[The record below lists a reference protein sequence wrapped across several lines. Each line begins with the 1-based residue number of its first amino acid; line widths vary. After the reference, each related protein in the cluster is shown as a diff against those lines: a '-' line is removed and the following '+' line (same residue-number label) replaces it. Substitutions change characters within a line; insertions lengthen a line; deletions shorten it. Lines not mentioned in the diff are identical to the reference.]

1 MDAHGDRDLRAV
13 LSATMINNYNKTAKE
28 GENMEFNGVFHQAYD
43 NYCYPLNEDEL
54 IINIKTGYDVKE
66 VNIILGDPFAAGIL
80 GGGETWNGDKQP
92 IIFKKKLKHQIWWTT
107 TVKPPFKRLKYYF
120 ELITEDER
128 WFYFED
134 GFVSA
139 EQMALEGRS
148 RQCFVFP
155 WMNPCD
161 IPVTPKWVN
170 DTIWYQIFPDRFC
183 NGDHSIDPDY
193 VVPWRNRGKVKNEEC
208 FGGDLAGIIQKLDYL
223 KELGIN
229 GIYLTPIN
237 ESPSNHKYDT
247 TDYAKI
253 DPRFGDED
261 TFKRL
266 VLEAHKRDMRIMLD
280 GVFNH
285 CGYYFAPWQDV
296 LAKGTD
302 SEYYDWF
309 MINRW
314 PCREQEGSTRDG
326 RYYSF
331 AFAERMPKLNT
342 SEKKVRDYFLDTV
355 RYWIETFD
363 IDGLRLDVANEISH
377 LFCRE
382 LRQMTKQLKPDFY
395 LLGEIWHDAMP
406 WLGGDEF
413 DAVMNYPFAAAIRE
427 FWYQP
432 EKTKSDL
439 EEAIHENLVRYMRQ
453 TTEVLFNLLDSHDTD
468 RLIHQTGGNQDL
480 FFQQLAMLFTMP
492 GSPCIY
498 YGTEIAI
505 EGGADPDCRRC
516 MPWDQIEQGNYAE
529 ITEQVKQLIALRK
542 EPAARSMEITFE
554 NNNSSDRVVEYVKT
568 GAEGSRLRVVLNASG
583 KETDVETE
591 GSVLFARG
599 YENGVLR
606 AGGALVERL

>member
-1 MDAHGDRDLRAV
+1 MNREAIFHNPVSNYAFPISYEKFKVRLRAGKGDLDRV
-13 LSATMINNYNKTAKE
+13 TLVIGNKYLWHTRKEVPMEVEGSDELFDYYSYVYPVDDPRVAYYFLLEKGDEQWLYGDSGFAKPE
-28 GENMEFNGVFHQAYD
+28 LVNVD
-43 NYCYPLNEDEL
+43 EDESSAFVNFHFPF
-54 IINIKTGYDVKE
+54 INRID
-66 VNIILGDPFAAGIL
+66 IH
-80 GGGETWNGDKQP
+80 
-92 IIFKKKLKHQIWWTT
+92 KK
-107 TVKPPFKRLKYYF
+107 P
-120 ELITEDER
+120 
-128 WFYFED
+128 
-134 GFVSA
+134 S
-139 EQMALEGRS
+139 
-148 RQCFVFP
+148 
-155 WMNPCD
+155 
-161 IPVTPKWVN
+161 WVN
-170 DTIWYQIFPDRFC
+170 SAVFYQIFPERFC
-183 NGDHSIDPDY
+183 NGNKENDPDW
-193 VVPWRNRGKVKNEEC
+193 VKPWGYHTVSNLD
-208 FGGDLAGIIQKLDYL
+208 FYGGDLDGIRQKLPYL
-223 KELGIN
+223 QELGIT
-229 GIYLTPIN
+229 GLYLTPVF
-237 ESPSNHKYDT
+237 ESPSSHKYDT
-247 TDYAKI
+247 TDYRKI
-253 DPRFGDED
+253 DPGFGDEK
-261 TFKRL
+261 TMKLL
-266 VLEAHKRDMRIMLD
+266 VKEAHDRGIRVMLD

-285 CGYYFAPWQDV
+285 CGSNFLPWRDV
-296 LAKGTD
+296 MEKGPK
-302 SEYYDWF
+302 SPYYDWF

-413 DAVMNYPFAAAIRE
+413 DAVMNYPFAASIRE

-606 AGGALVERL
+606 AGGVLVERL

>member
-1 MDAHGDRDLRAV
+1 MNREAIFHNPVSNYAFPISYEKFKVRLRAGKGDLDRV
-13 LSATMINNYNKTAKE
+13 TLVIGNKYLWHTRKEVPMEVEGSDELFDYYSYVYPVDDPRVAYYFLLEKGDEQWLYGDSGFAKPE
-28 GENMEFNGVFHQAYD
+28 LVNID
-43 NYCYPLNEDEL
+43 EDESSAFVNFHFPF
-54 IINIKTGYDVKE
+54 INRID
-66 VNIILGDPFAAGIL
+66 IH
-80 GGGETWNGDKQP
+80 
-92 IIFKKKLKHQIWWTT
+92 KK
-107 TVKPPFKRLKYYF
+107 P
-120 ELITEDER
+120 
-128 WFYFED
+128 
-134 GFVSA
+134 S
-139 EQMALEGRS
+139 
-148 RQCFVFP
+148 
-155 WMNPCD
+155 
-161 IPVTPKWVN
+161 WVN
-170 DTIWYQIFPDRFC
+170 SAVFYQIFPERFC
-183 NGDHSIDPDY
+183 NGNKENDPDW
-193 VVPWRNRGKVKNEEC
+193 VKPWGYHTVSNLD
-208 FGGDLAGIIQKLDYL
+208 FYGGDLDGIRQKLPYL
-223 KELGIN
+223 QELGIT
-229 GIYLTPIN
+229 GLYLTPVF
-237 ESPSNHKYDT
+237 ESPSSHKYDT
-247 TDYAKI
+247 TDYRKI
-253 DPRFGDED
+253 DPGFGDEK
-261 TFKRL
+261 TMKLL
-266 VLEAHKRDMRIMLD
+266 VKEAHDRGIRVMLD

-285 CGYYFAPWQDV
+285 CGSNFLPWRDV
-296 LAKGTD
+296 MEKGPQ
-302 SEYYDWF
+302 SPYYDWF

-453 TTEVLFNLLDSHDTD
+453 TTEVLFNLMDSHDTD

-529 ITEQVKQLIALRK
+529 ITEQIKQLIALRK

>member
-1 MDAHGDRDLRAV
+1 
-13 LSATMINNYNKTAKE
+13 
-28 GENMEFNGVFHQAYD
+28 
-43 NYCYPLNEDEL
+43 
-54 IINIKTGYDVKE
+54 
-66 VNIILGDPFAAGIL
+66 
-80 GGGETWNGDKQP
+80 
-92 IIFKKKLKHQIWWTT
+92 
-107 TVKPPFKRLKYYF
+107 
-120 ELITEDER
+120 
-128 WFYFED
+128 
-134 GFVSA
+134 
-139 EQMALEGRS
+139 
-148 RQCFVFP
+148 
-155 WMNPCD
+155 
-161 IPVTPKWVN
+161 
-170 DTIWYQIFPDRFC
+170 
-183 NGDHSIDPDY
+183 
-193 VVPWRNRGKVKNEEC
+193 
-208 FGGDLAGIIQKLDYL
+208 
-223 KELGIN
+223 
-229 GIYLTPIN
+229 
-237 ESPSNHKYDT
+237 
-247 TDYAKI
+247 
-253 DPRFGDED
+253 
-261 TFKRL
+261 
-266 VLEAHKRDMRIMLD
+266 
-280 GVFNH
+280 
-285 CGYYFAPWQDV
+285 
-296 LAKGTD
+296 
-302 SEYYDWF
+302 
-309 MINRW
+309 
-314 PCREQEGSTRDG
+314 
-326 RYYSF
+326 
-331 AFAERMPKLNT
+331 
-342 SEKKVRDYFLDTV
+342 
-355 RYWIETFD
+355 
-363 IDGLRLDVANEISH
+363 
-377 LFCRE
+377 
-382 LRQMTKQLKPDFY
+382 MTKQLKPDFY

-453 TTEVLFNLLDSHDTD
+453 TTEVLFNLMDSHDTD

-568 GAEGSRLRVVLNASG
+568 GVEGSRLRVVLNASG

>member
-1 MDAHGDRDLRAV
+1 
-13 LSATMINNYNKTAKE
+13 
-28 GENMEFNGVFHQAYD
+28 
-43 NYCYPLNEDEL
+43 
-54 IINIKTGYDVKE
+54 
-66 VNIILGDPFAAGIL
+66 
-80 GGGETWNGDKQP
+80 
-92 IIFKKKLKHQIWWTT
+92 
-107 TVKPPFKRLKYYF
+107 
-120 ELITEDER
+120 
-128 WFYFED
+128 
-134 GFVSA
+134 
-139 EQMALEGRS
+139 
-148 RQCFVFP
+148 
-155 WMNPCD
+155 
-161 IPVTPKWVN
+161 
-170 DTIWYQIFPDRFC
+170 
-183 NGDHSIDPDY
+183 
-193 VVPWRNRGKVKNEEC
+193 
-208 FGGDLAGIIQKLDYL
+208 
-223 KELGIN
+223 
-229 GIYLTPIN
+229 
-237 ESPSNHKYDT
+237 
-247 TDYAKI
+247 
-253 DPRFGDED
+253 
-261 TFKRL
+261 
-266 VLEAHKRDMRIMLD
+266 MLD

-285 CGYYFAPWQDV
+285 CGSNFLPWRDV
-296 LAKGTD
+296 MEKGPK
-302 SEYYDWF
+302 SPYYDWF

-439 EEAIHENLVRYMRQ
+439 EEAIYENLVRYMRQ
-453 TTEVLFNLLDSHDTD
+453 TTEVLFNLMDSHDTD

-516 MPWDQIEQGNYAE
+516 MPWDQIEQGNCAE

-599 YENGVLR
+599 YENRVLR
-606 AGGALVERL
+606 AGGVLVERL

>member
-1 MDAHGDRDLRAV
+1 MNREAIFHNPVSNYAFPISYEKFKVRLRAGKGDLDRV
-13 LSATMINNYNKTAKE
+13 TLVIGNKYLWHTRKEVPMEVEGSDELFDYYSYVYPVDDPRVAYYFLLEKGDEQWLYGDSGFAKPE
-28 GENMEFNGVFHQAYD
+28 LVNID
-43 NYCYPLNEDEL
+43 EDESSAFVNFHFPF
-54 IINIKTGYDVKE
+54 INRID
-66 VNIILGDPFAAGIL
+66 IH
-80 GGGETWNGDKQP
+80 
-92 IIFKKKLKHQIWWTT
+92 KK
-107 TVKPPFKRLKYYF
+107 P
-120 ELITEDER
+120 
-128 WFYFED
+128 
-134 GFVSA
+134 S
-139 EQMALEGRS
+139 
-148 RQCFVFP
+148 
-155 WMNPCD
+155 
-161 IPVTPKWVN
+161 WVN
-170 DTIWYQIFPDRFC
+170 SAVFYQIFPERFC
-183 NGDHSIDPDY
+183 NGNKENDPDW
-193 VVPWRNRGKVKNEEC
+193 VKPWGYHTVSNLD
-208 FGGDLAGIIQKLDYL
+208 FYGGDLDGIRQKLPYL
-223 KELGIN
+223 QELGIT
-229 GIYLTPIN
+229 GLYLTPVF
-237 ESPSNHKYDT
+237 ESPSSHKYDT
-247 TDYAKI
+247 TDYRKI
-253 DPRFGDED
+253 DPGFGDEK
-261 TFKRL
+261 TMKLL
-266 VLEAHKRDMRIMLD
+266 VKEAHDRGIRVMLD

-285 CGYYFAPWQDV
+285 CGSNFLPWRDV
-296 LAKGTD
+296 MEKGPK
-302 SEYYDWF
+302 SPYYDWF

-453 TTEVLFNLLDSHDTD
+453 TTEVLFNLMDSHDTD

-599 YENGVLR
+599 YENGMLR

>member
-1 MDAHGDRDLRAV
+1 MIHLEAVYHRASQQFCYALDEEILMV
-13 LSATMINNYNKTAKE
+13 GLQT
-28 GENMEFNGVFHQAYD
+28 GE
-43 NYCYPLNEDEL
+43 
-54 IINIKTGYDVKE
+54 E
-66 VNIILGDPFAAGIL
+66 VEQVWIHYGDPFSTGIL
-80 GGGETWNGDKQP
+80 GGNETWEGSREEIVTKMRLPKHLWWEIPVQP
-92 IIFKKKLKHQIWWTT
+92 
-107 TVKPPFKRLKYYF
+107 PYKRCRYFF
-120 ELITEDER
+120 ELQAGAER
-128 WFYFED
+128 IFYFED
-134 GFVSA
+134 GFHSPEDVKNG
-139 EQMALEGRS
+139 QLG
-148 RQCFVFP
+148 QCFTFP
-155 WMNPCD
+155 WMNSVD
-161 IPVTPKWVN
+161 INVTPKWVR
-170 DTIWYQIFPDRFC
+170 DTVWYQIFPERFC
-183 NGDHSIDPDY
+183 NGNKENDPDW
-193 VVPWRNRGKVKNEEC
+193 VKPWGYHTVSNLD
-208 FGGDLAGIIQKLDYL
+208 FYGGDLDGIRQKLPYL
-223 KELGIN
+223 QELGIT
-229 GIYLTPIN
+229 GLYLTPVF
-237 ESPSNHKYDT
+237 ESPSSHKYDT
-247 TDYAKI
+247 TDYRKI
-253 DPRFGDED
+253 DPGFGDEE
-261 TFKRL
+261 TMKLL
-266 VLEAHKRDMRIMLD
+266 VKEAHDRGIRVMLD

-285 CGYYFAPWQDV
+285 CGSNFLPWRDV
-296 LAKGTD
+296 MEKGPR
-302 SEYYDWF
+302 SPYYDWF

-427 FWYQP
+427 FWYRP

-516 MPWDQIEQGNYAE
+516 MPWDQIAQGNYAE
-529 ITEQVKQLIALRK
+529 VTEQVKHLIALRK
-542 EPAARSMEITFE
+542 EPAARSVEITFE

-583 KETDVETE
+583 KETDAETK

-606 AGGALVERL
+606 AGGVLVERL

>member
-1 MDAHGDRDLRAV
+1 MNREAIFHNPVSNYAFPISYEKFKVRLRAGKGDLDRV
-13 LSATMINNYNKTAKE
+13 TLVIGNKYLWHTRKEVPMEVEGSDELFDYYSYVYPVDDPRVAYYFLLEKGDEQWLYGDSGFAKPE
-28 GENMEFNGVFHQAYD
+28 LVNID
-43 NYCYPLNEDEL
+43 EDESSAFVNFHFPF
-54 IINIKTGYDVKE
+54 INRID
-66 VNIILGDPFAAGIL
+66 IH
-80 GGGETWNGDKQP
+80 
-92 IIFKKKLKHQIWWTT
+92 KK
-107 TVKPPFKRLKYYF
+107 P
-120 ELITEDER
+120 
-128 WFYFED
+128 
-134 GFVSA
+134 S
-139 EQMALEGRS
+139 
-148 RQCFVFP
+148 
-155 WMNPCD
+155 
-161 IPVTPKWVN
+161 WVN
-170 DTIWYQIFPDRFC
+170 SAVFYQIFPERFC
-183 NGDHSIDPDY
+183 NGNKENDPDW
-193 VVPWRNRGKVKNEEC
+193 VKPWGYHTVNNLD
-208 FGGDLAGIIQKLDYL
+208 FYGGDLDGIRQKLPYL
-223 KELGIN
+223 QELGIT
-229 GIYLTPIN
+229 GLYLTPVF
-237 ESPSNHKYDT
+237 ESPSSHKYDT
-247 TDYAKI
+247 TDYRKI
-253 DPRFGDED
+253 DPGFGDEE
-261 TFKRL
+261 TMKLL
-266 VLEAHKRDMRIMLD
+266 VKEAHDRGIRVMLD

-285 CGYYFAPWQDV
+285 CGSNFLPWRDV
-296 LAKGTD
+296 MEKGPK
-302 SEYYDWF
+302 SPYYDWF

-599 YENGVLR
+599 YQNGVLR

>member
-1 MDAHGDRDLRAV
+1 MNREAIFHNPVSNYAFPISYEKFKVRLRAGKGDLDRV
-13 LSATMINNYNKTAKE
+13 TLVIGNKYLWHTRKEVPMEVEGSDELFDYYSYVYPVDDPRVAYYFLLEKGDEQWLYGDSGFAKPE
-28 GENMEFNGVFHQAYD
+28 LVNID
-43 NYCYPLNEDEL
+43 EDESSAFVNFHFPF
-54 IINIKTGYDVKE
+54 INRID
-66 VNIILGDPFAAGIL
+66 IH
-80 GGGETWNGDKQP
+80 
-92 IIFKKKLKHQIWWTT
+92 KK
-107 TVKPPFKRLKYYF
+107 P
-120 ELITEDER
+120 
-128 WFYFED
+128 
-134 GFVSA
+134 S
-139 EQMALEGRS
+139 
-148 RQCFVFP
+148 
-155 WMNPCD
+155 
-161 IPVTPKWVN
+161 WVN
-170 DTIWYQIFPDRFC
+170 SAVFYQIFPERFC
-183 NGDHSIDPDY
+183 NGNKENDPDW
-193 VVPWRNRGKVKNEEC
+193 VKPWGYHTVSNLD
-208 FGGDLAGIIQKLDYL
+208 FYGGDLDGIRQKLPYL
-223 KELGIN
+223 QELGIT
-229 GIYLTPIN
+229 GLYLTPVF
-237 ESPSNHKYDT
+237 ESPSSHKYDT
-247 TDYAKI
+247 TDYRKI
-253 DPRFGDED
+253 DPGFGDEK
-261 TFKRL
+261 TMKLL
-266 VLEAHKRDMRIMLD
+266 VKEAHDRGIRVMLD

-285 CGYYFAPWQDV
+285 CGSNFLPWRDV
-296 LAKGTD
+296 MEKGPK
-302 SEYYDWF
+302 SPYYDWF

-529 ITEQVKQLIALRK
+529 ITEQIKQLIALRK

>member
-1 MDAHGDRDLRAV
+1 M
-13 LSATMINNYNKTAKE
+13 
-28 GENMEFNGVFHQAYD
+28 
-43 NYCYPLNEDEL
+43 
-54 IINIKTGYDVKE
+54 
-66 VNIILGDPFAAGIL
+66 
-80 GGGETWNGDKQP
+80 
-92 IIFKKKLKHQIWWTT
+92 
-107 TVKPPFKRLKYYF
+107 
-120 ELITEDER
+120 
-128 WFYFED
+128 
-134 GFVSA
+134 
-139 EQMALEGRS
+139 
-148 RQCFVFP
+148 
-155 WMNPCD
+155 
-161 IPVTPKWVN
+161 
-170 DTIWYQIFPDRFC
+170 
-183 NGDHSIDPDY
+183 
-193 VVPWRNRGKVKNEEC
+193 
-208 FGGDLAGIIQKLDYL
+208 
-223 KELGIN
+223 
-229 GIYLTPIN
+229 
-237 ESPSNHKYDT
+237 
-247 TDYAKI
+247 
-253 DPRFGDED
+253 
-261 TFKRL
+261 
-266 VLEAHKRDMRIMLD
+266 
-280 GVFNH
+280 
-285 CGYYFAPWQDV
+285 
-296 LAKGTD
+296 
-302 SEYYDWF
+302 
-309 MINRW
+309 
-314 PCREQEGSTRDG
+314 
-326 RYYSF
+326 
-331 AFAERMPKLNT
+331 
-342 SEKKVRDYFLDTV
+342 DTV

-568 GAEGSRLRVVLNASG
+568 GAEDSRLRVVLNASG